1 MATIVTGGT
10 GFVASNI
17 VRELASSSHEV
28 VSIDVKAPD
37 DMVRRYLEP
46 WASNVT
52 WATADILDP
61 DALERAVDGHDVTK
75 IVHAAVYTAIRDDIE
90 RDDSRR
96 IVDINVAGTANM
108 LDLARKLEVRRFLYV
123 SSNSVYEG
131 NDFSSPLREDMA
143 VQPVR
148 LYGISKYAS
157 ELFARRYGALHGFET
172 VSVRL
177 SSPYGPMERVTGHRV
192 VMSLTHHWTGQA
204 VRGETIDAVQGGP
217 WDFTFVLDTA
227 AGIRTVLDAPEL
239 PYDVYNL
246 AQGVAI
252 MTGDMVAAI
261 RQAHPSVSVNETP
274 DASAPM
280 LSSSTSGR
288 VADPSRLRDD
298 LGFVAQH
305 DMAAGLKAYIDWR
318 QEYDYTR

>member
-17 VRELASSSHEV
+17 VRELASSGHEV
-28 VSIDVKAPD
+28 VSIDIKDPD

-46 WASNVT
+46 GASNVT
-52 WATADILDP
+52 WVTADILDA
-61 DALERAVDGHDVTK
+61 DALARAVDGRDVTK

-90 RDDSRR
+90 HDDSRR

-108 LDLARKLEVRRFLYV
+108 LDLARKIGVQRLLYV

-131 NDFSSPLREDMA
+131 NDFANLLREDMA
-143 VQPVR
+143 VQPRR

-157 ELFARRYGALHGFET
+157 ELFARRYGELHGFET

-177 SSPYGPMERVTGHRV
+177 ASPYGPMERVTGHRV
-192 VMSLTHHWTGQA
+192 VMSMTHHWTGQA

-239 PYDVYNL
+239 PHDVYNL
-246 AQGVAI
+246 AKGVPI
-252 MTGDMVAAI
+252 MTNDMVAAI
-261 RQAHPSVSVNETP
+261 REAHPSVTVNESP
-274 DASAPM
+274 DNSAPM
-280 LSSSTSGR
+280 LSSSTRGR
-288 VADPSRLRDD
+288 VADTSRLTDD
-298 LGFVAQH
+298 LGFTASH
-305 DMAAGLKAYIDWR
+305 DMAAGLQAYIDWR
-318 QEYDYTR
+318 QEYGYMV